1 MDDILVKWTVSYCFH
16 TIVTDCNLQF
26 VYAMKFQLE
35 NVMQY
40 EIIYYSKTMSNKVVI
55 WPRYPQLLQLI

>member
-40 EIIYYSKTMSNKVVI
+40 EIVYYSKTMSNQVVI
-55 WPRYPQLLQLI
+55 